1 MTQNQKPWLI
11 ERLPE
16 QSRALSPEDTHCEEE
31 CRRRLF
37 IEARD
42 TLRRILVPA
51 LTVKEFLRRGRELRL
66 ALSKAPRKRK
76 RQVRAF
82 QRRTNAH

>member
-16 QSRALSPEDTHCEEE
+16 QSRALSPGDTRCEEE

-42 TLRRILVPA
+42 NLRRILVPA
-51 LTVKEFLRRGRELRL
+51 LTAKEFLLRGRELRL